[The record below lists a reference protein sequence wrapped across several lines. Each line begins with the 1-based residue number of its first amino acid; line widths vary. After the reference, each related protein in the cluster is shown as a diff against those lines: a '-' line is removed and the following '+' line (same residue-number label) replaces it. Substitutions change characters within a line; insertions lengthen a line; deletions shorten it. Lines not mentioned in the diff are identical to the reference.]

1 MSYVFLC
8 KVRHHRHHPKGCLV
22 YFMWTWTVSLS
33 LWGSDIDLSSKVS
46 NSLFFFY
53 ECDLL

>member
-46 NSLFFFY
+46 NSLGFFY